1 MLGQLRRKELT
12 PERLAWYHRQF
23 PRAPGH
29 QAGEWTPRY
38 MAMPAMPA
46 IIERVAPD
54 ARLLAIVREP
64 VDRYQSGLSQWLEQA
79 RTAPEGMEERDGQRE
94 AQMRGFYG
102 RQVQRLVDVVG
113 ADRLLVLQYE
123 RCVRDAQGQFDRTLA
138 HLGLDAYRLD
148 PALLGRRVNATE
160 GEKERLTP
168 SDEER
173 LVAEYLPDVR
183 LLATLMPDLDLDL
196 WPRFRDAIR

>member
-38 MAMPAMPA
+38 MAMPAIPA
-46 IIERVAPD
+46 IIERVAPH

-79 RTAPEGMEERDGQRE
+79 RQDPDDMDERAGERE
-94 AQMRGFYG
+94 ALMRGFYG

-123 RCVRDAQGQFDRTLA
+123 RCARDAQALYDRTLTF
-138 HLGLDAYRLD
+138 LGLDPYRLD
-148 PALLGRRVNATE
+148 PAVLGRRVNATE
-160 GEKERLTP
+160 GPKEPL
-168 SDEER
+168 SAADEER
-173 LVAEYLPDVR
+173 LVAEYAPDVR
-183 LLATLMPDLDLDL
+183 LLTSLVPDLDLDL
-196 WPRFRDAIR
+196 WPRFRDRAR